1 MGFLD
6 ETRSHT
12 GRVYRNKM
20 DDIKQVLSKKD
31 YSDFLEAMN
40 DTTISQAA
48 IARVLRKRGIEI
60 SKSTVSAFR
69 QELFANR
76 GDTNDVS

>member
-12 GRVYRNKM
+12 GRVYHNKM
-20 DDIKQVLSKKD
+20 DDIKRVLSKKD